1 MGIQER
7 TSNTTKL
14 SYFTGKIP
22 VHYYYTMGIA
32 GEKFF
37 RAIKDKGQFVGTHC
51 KACDFTFVPPQ
62 MYCERCFARLEDYI
76 EVPTT
81 GEVYAVTQSFVNRDG
96 SAKEKPTLVAVVRLD
111 GTDGGLVHYL
121 GEVDPE
127 EVFIG
132 MPVQAVFQ
140 PKNKRKGD
148 IFDVKYFR
156 PMR

>member
-1 MGIQER
+1 MGITQR
-7 TSNTTKL
+7 ISDTTKL

-22 VHYYYTMGIA
+22 IHYKYTMGMA

-37 RAIKDKGQFVGTHC
+37 RALMEKGQILGTHC
-51 KACDFTFVPPQ
+51 AACDFTYVPAQ
-62 MYCERCFARLEDYI
+62 MYCERCFARLEEYI
-76 EVPTT
+76 EVPPT
-81 GEVYAVTQSFVNRDG
+81 GEVYAATQSFQNRDG
-96 SAKEKPTLVAVVRLD
+96 SAKEQPTLLAMIRLD

-140 PKNKRKGD
+140 PKAKRKGNLFD
-148 IFDVKYFR
+148 IKYFK
-156 PMR
+156 PIG